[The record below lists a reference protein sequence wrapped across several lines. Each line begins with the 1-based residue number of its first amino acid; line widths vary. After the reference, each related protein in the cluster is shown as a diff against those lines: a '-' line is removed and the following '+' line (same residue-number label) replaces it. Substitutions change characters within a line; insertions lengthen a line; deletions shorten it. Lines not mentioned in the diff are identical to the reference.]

1 VQQIEFRVL
10 GPFEVLVEGRAL
22 ELNRRKQRSLL
33 ALLMLRAG
41 EVVSTDRLVEELWA
55 GKPPKTAIGSLQ
67 NLVSELRKA
76 LGRDTVRTRAP
87 GYMLDVDPDRIDV
100 YRFERLV
107 AQAAEGGA
115 AEQRTRLLRDALGLW
130 RGTPLADLAFEPF
143 AYVEVARLEELRTA
157 AREELVQAELE
168 LGRHS
173 KLVGELET
181 LVAENPLRER
191 LRGLLMLA
199 LYRSGRQAEA
209 LDAYRQARETLVGEL
224 GIEPSP
230 ELQRLEQSILRHDP
244 ELSLAEEPSA
254 GPAAAEER
262 RKTVTVLFVGIVDF
276 MNLAAGLDPEV
287 LRSIMRR
294 YFDTVRTIVER
305 HGGTVEK
312 FIGDTAMAVFGVP
325 LMHEDD
331 ALRAVRSAN
340 DLEDALVSLNA
351 DLERDQGLTLQ
362 IRTGINTGE
371 VLVGDAASG
380 QPFATGPAVTVA
392 MRLQQSALPGE
403 TLLGDAARAVLHK
416 AAALE
421 PVEQIE
427 TGTPLGPIRAF
438 RLLGVGEH
446 AGLRPQSG
454 ASFVGRLEELAALRL
469 VFDAVRAE
477 RRSRVAMVL
486 GEAGIGK
493 TRLISEFASS
503 LGADATVLVG
513 RCISYGE
520 GATYLP
526 LAEIVRQVAPERPQA
541 TIAALLEDDEN
552 AALIAERVAELAGL
566 GEGAAQTGELFWA
579 VRRFLESL
587 ARSRPVVAV
596 LEDVHWAEPTLLDLV
611 EYLGAWSSEAP
622 IIVLCIA
629 RPELLDKRPGWRTT
643 TATIPLAPLSSDES
657 ETLLGEL
664 GAEAEL
670 SKDTRTRILEAAEGN
685 ALFVEQLLA
694 YVIEDVGP
702 ERLEEAVPPSIDALL
717 ASRLD
722 TLDSEDRAVLERA
735 AVVGKDFLRSAIL
748 HLSPPEAV
756 AMLDGRL
763 LGLERRG
770 LVHARRSRGAAQ
782 DEFRFHHVLIR
793 DVAYAGITKER
804 RAELHERHGAW
815 LEHRSEADELVGY
828 HAEQA
833 HRYQSELHPGDPAVG
848 RLASWAGE
856 RLAAAGIRA
865 WKRADTP
872 ASVNLLGR
880 AVALLPEESEER
892 AALLCELGVAQ
903 RWAGELEV
911 AEQTLA
917 EAIATSRDRRVGL
930 RAQIELAVAQLF
942 TDRARSSAEV
952 IELAEKGLPVF
963 EELGD
968 DRALARTWRHIGYI
982 LGNSGRLADWE
993 EAAERALVHYQRSG
1007 WSTSGCLSDVAAA
1020 LFHGPRP
1027 VPRAIQR
1034 SKELLSEATD
1044 RAGRANVLAFLGGLY
1059 GLSGNLD
1066 QARRSIGEAEEMYE
1080 ELGDV
1085 YGLAQN
1091 SGRVLARIEL
1101 LAGEARA
1108 ADAAS
1113 RRCCET
1119 FERIRDE
1126 AGLSTQAAELAD
1138 ALFAQARYEDAEG
1151 WVRLAQEHSVADDKS
1166 AQFGWRRVRAKLL
1179 AREGLLE
1186 EAQTSAQEA
1195 LDIVLETDDLT
1206 GAGMVLLDLAQVL
1219 VLSER
1224 PSDAASHVERA
1235 LVLFDRKGNLLS
1247 AARARLLLRELAPV

>member
-1 VQQIEFRVL
+1 MQEVEFRVL

-33 ALLMLRAG
+33 ALLMLRPG

-55 GKPPKTAIGSLQ
+55 GEPPKSAIGSLQ

-76 LGRDTVRTRAP
+76 LGRDTVVTRAP
-87 GYMLDVDPDRIDV
+87 GYLLDVDPDRIDL

-107 AQAAEGGA
+107 AQAAEGGE
-115 AEQRTRLLRDALGLW
+115 AEQRSALLREALGLW
-130 RGTPLADLAFEPF
+130 RGAPLADLAFEPF
-143 AYVEVARLEELRTA
+143 AQVEVARLEELRTA

-191 LRGLLMLA
+191 LRGQLMLA

-209 LDAYRQARETLVGEL
+209 LEAYRQARETLVEEL

-230 ELQRLEQSILRHDP
+230 ELQRLEQSILRHDA
-244 ELSLAEEPSA
+244 ELDLAEEPSA
-254 GPAAAEER
+254 EPAAAEER

-276 MNLAAGLDPEV
+276 TNLAGALDPEV

-331 ALRAVRSAN
+331 ALRAVRSAT
-340 DLEDALVSLNA
+340 DLGEALVSLNT
-351 DLERDQGLTLQ
+351 DLERDQGLALQ

-371 VLVGDAASG
+371 VLAGDAASG
-380 QPFATGPAVTVA
+380 QPFATGPAVTIA
-392 MRLQQSALPGE
+392 MRLQQEALPGE
-403 TLLGDAARAVLHK
+403 TLLGEATRAVLHE

-427 TGTPLGPIRAF
+427 TDAPLGPIRAF
-438 RLLGVGEH
+438 RLLAVGDR
-446 AGLRPQSG
+446 AGLRPQSS
-454 ASFVGRLEELAALRL
+454 AAFVGRQEELAALRR
-469 VFDAVRAE
+469 VFDAARAE
-477 RRSRVAMVL
+477 RQSRVVTVL

-503 LGADATVLVG
+503 LGGDATTLVG
-513 RCISYGE
+513 RCVSYGE

-541 TIAALLEDDEN
+541 TIAALLKGDEN
-552 AALIAERVAELAGL
+552 AALIAERMAELAGL
-566 GEGAAQTGELFWA
+566 GEGAAPTGELFWA

-596 LEDVHWAEPTLLDLV
+596 LEDVHWAEPTLLDMV
-611 EYLGAWSSEAP
+611 EYLGAWSSDAP
-622 IIVLCIA
+622 VLVLCIA

-643 TATIPLAPLSSDES
+643 TETIPLAPLSSDES
-657 ETLLGEL
+657 ETLLAEL

-694 YVIEDVGP
+694 YVTEDVGP

-722 TLDSEDRAVLERA
+722 ALDSEDRAVLERA

-748 HLSPPEAV
+748 YLSPPESV
-756 AMLDGRL
+756 AALDGRL
-763 LGLERRG
+763 VGLERRG

-833 HRYQSELHPGDPAVG
+833 HRYRSELRAGDPELP

-872 ASVNLLGR
+872 AAVNLLGR
-880 AVALLPEESEER
+880 GPPSSQR
-892 AALLCELGVAQ
+892 RIPGV
-903 RWAGELEV
+903 
-911 AEQTLA
+911 
-917 EAIATSRDRRVGL
+917 
-930 RAQIELAVAQLF
+930 
-942 TDRARSSAEV
+942 RSSCA
-952 IELAEKGLPVF
+952 
-963 EELGD
+963 
-968 DRALARTWRHIGYI
+968 
-982 LGNSGRLADWE
+982 S
-993 EAAERALVHYQRSG
+993 
-1007 WSTSGCLSDVAAA
+1007 
-1020 LFHGPRP
+1020 
-1027 VPRAIQR
+1027 
-1034 SKELLSEATD
+1034 SE
-1044 RAGRANVLAFLGGLY
+1044 
-1059 GLSGNLD
+1059 
-1066 QARRSIGEAEEMYE
+1066 
-1080 ELGDV
+1080 
-1085 YGLAQN
+1085 
-1091 SGRVLARIEL
+1091 
-1101 LAGEARA
+1101 
-1108 ADAAS
+1108 
-1113 RRCCET
+1113 
-1119 FERIRDE
+1119 
-1126 AGLSTQAAELAD
+1126 
-1138 ALFAQARYEDAEG
+1138 
-1151 WVRLAQEHSVADDKS
+1151 
-1166 AQFGWRRVRAKLL
+1166 
-1179 AREGLLE
+1179 
-1186 EAQTSAQEA
+1186 
-1195 LDIVLETDDLT
+1195 
-1206 GAGMVLLDLAQVL
+1206 
-1219 VLSER
+1219 
-1224 PSDAASHVERA
+1224 
-1235 LVLFDRKGNLLS
+1235 
-1247 AARARLLLRELAPV
+1247 

>member
-1 VQQIEFRVL
+1 MLGRAFDSGKTRLVQQIEFRVL

-41 EVVSTDRLVEELWA
+41 EVVSIDRLVEELWA

-87 GYMLDVDPDRIDV
+87 GYMLDVDPDRIDL

-107 AQAAEGGA
+107 AQAAEGGE
-115 AEQRTRLLRDALGLW
+115 AEQRTRLLREALGLW

-143 AYVEVARLEELRTA
+143 AHVEVARLEELRTA

-191 LRGLLMLA
+191 LRGQLMLA

-230 ELQRLEQSILRHDP
+230 ELQQLEQSILRHDP
-244 ELSLAEEPSA
+244 ELKLAEEPSA
-254 GPAAAEER
+254 EPAAAEER

-276 MNLAAGLDPEV
+276 MNLAAALDPEV

-340 DLEDALVSLNA
+340 DLGDALVSLNA

-362 IRTGINTGE
+362 IRTGISTGE

-380 QPFATGPAVTVA
+380 QPVATGPAVTVA
-392 MRLQQSALPGE
+392 MHLQQSALPGE
-403 TLLGDAARAVLHK
+403 TLLGDAARAVLHE
-416 AAALE
+416 AAVLE

-427 TGTPLGPIRAF
+427 TGPPLGPIRAF

-446 AGLRPQSG
+446 AGVRPQSS
-454 ASFVGRLEELAALRL
+454 APFVGRLEELAALRL
-469 VFDAVRAE
+469 VFDAARAE
-477 RRSRVAMVL
+477 RRSRVVTVL
-486 GEAGIGK
+486 GEAGVGK

-503 LGADATVLVG
+503 LGAEATVLVG
-513 RCISYGE
+513 RCVSYGE

-541 TIAALLEDDEN
+541 TIAALLEGDEN
-552 AALIAERVAELAGL
+552 AALIAERMAELAGL

-622 IIVLCIA
+622 VLVLCIA

-643 TATIPLAPLSSDES
+643 TDTIPLAPLSSDES
-657 ETLLGEL
+657 ETLLAEL

-670 SKDTRTRILEAAEGN
+670 SERTRTRILDAAEGN

-694 YVIEDVGP
+694 YLTEDVGP

-756 AMLDGRL
+756 ALLDGRL
-763 LGLERRG
+763 VGLERRG
-770 LVHARRSRGAAQ
+770 LVHARRSQGAAQ

-804 RAELHERHGAW
+804 RADLHERHGAW
-815 LEHRSEADELVGY
+815 LEQRNEADELVGY

-833 HRYQSELHPGDPAVG
+833 HRYRSELRAGDPELP

-872 ASVNLLGR
+872 AAVNLLGR
-880 AVALLPEESEER
+880 GTALLPLENPRR
-892 AALLCELGVAQ
+892 AELLCELGVAW
-903 RWAGELEV
+903 RWSGDFDR
-911 AEQTLA
+911 AERTLT
-917 EAIATSRDRRVGL
+917 EAIEESGRARDRRIQL
-930 RAQIELAVAQLF
+930 RAQIELAHAHLF
-942 TDRARSSAEV
+942 DDSESRSEELL
-952 IELAEKGLPVF
+952 ELAERAIPIF

-968 DRALARTWRHIGYI
+968 DRALGRTWRHVGYVR
-982 LGNSGRLADWE
+982 GGMECRNADWE
-993 EAAERALVHYQRSG
+993 AAAEKALVHYQRAG
-1007 WSTSGCLSDVAAA
+1007 WSAAGCLAELTAA
-1020 LFHGPRP
+1020 LFYGPTP
-1027 VPRAIQR
+1027 VSDAVLRCD
-1034 SKELLSEATD
+1034 ELLEDATD
-1044 RAGRANVLAFLGGLY
+1044 KAGRANILVYKGGLEALAERFDA
-1059 GLSGNLD
+1059 G
-1066 QARRSIGEAEEMYE
+1066 RSLLAEASSTYEEIGE
-1080 ELGDV
+1080 V
-1085 YGLAQN
+1085 YALANN
-1091 SGRVLARIEL
+1091 SGRVLGRLEL
-1101 LAGEARA
+1101 IAGDFRA
-1108 ADAAS
+1108 AELALRESCNTLD
-1113 RRCCET
+1113 R
-1119 FERIRDE
+1119 FNDW
-1126 AGLSTQAAELAD
+1126 AGLSTSAADL
-1138 ALFAQARYEDAEG
+1138 AQALYGQDRVEEAEG
-1151 WVRLAQEHSVADDKS
+1151 WTEVAQTRARSDDLS
-1166 AQFGWRRVRAKLL
+1166 AQFSWRAIRAKLE
-1179 AREGLLE
+1179 ARAGNM
-1186 EAQTSAQEA
+1186 EAGTKLGFEA
-1195 LDIVLETDDLT
+1195 LEIV
-1206 GAGMVLLDLAQVL
+1206 
-1219 VLSER
+1219 ER
-1224 PSDAASHVERA
+1224 NRRIDAARRGSPRPGGGPQPGES
-1235 LVLFDRKGNLLS
+1235 DSRKRRTAS
-1247 AARARLLLRELAPV
+1247 RRR